1 MRVGV
6 VGAGTTGLAL
16 THYLAD
22 RGVDVV
28 TFESGSRAG
37 GVVRSGYHEG
47 HVLEYGPQRT
57 RLVPEIA
64 ELISELD
71 LWRELRIADGG
82 LPLYVYADGRL
93 REVPRSVRG
102 FLRTDLL
109 STRGKLRLLAEPLTA
124 TGRPDERAACL
135 FARKLGPEAY
145 RNVVEPLFGGLY
157 GSDPADM
164 PAGHA
169 LSHLLA
175 LEERKGSLL
184 RAAVDGL
191 VRGEPTPPPVSF
203 DDGMERLPRALYEAH
218 RPYVHLS
225 STVSAVRRAGEGYV
239 LEVGGRRVEVDEVVL
254 TVPAP
259 AAATVLE
266 GLEGASA
273 DGLRELRYNSLVL
286 AFLES
291 TADREGF
298 GYQVRRDEP
307 LRTRGVTFNH
317 SLLDREN
324 LYTVYLGG
332 SSDPDALDSSP
343 AELGEQA
350 RREFR
355 TVVGAD
361 ADVLEVTKLPE
372 VIPAF
377 DTSWQALEGVRLP
390 EGVTLAGNYTSRIGL
405 PGRFRQAERVADR
418 LAESGGSADFDD
430 KP

>member
-1 MRVGV
+1 MSVGV

-47 HVLEYGPQRT
+47 RVLEYGPQRT
-57 RLVPEIA
+57 RLVPELA
-64 ELISELD
+64 ELITELD
-71 LWRELRIADGG
+71 LWRELRIADGD

-109 STRGKLRLLAEPLTA
+109 STGGKLRLLAEPLTA
-124 TGRPDERAACL
+124 PGRADERAACL
-135 FARKLGPEAY
+135 FARKLGSEAY

-164 PAGHA
+164 PAEHA
-169 LSHLLA
+169 LSRLLA
-175 LEERKGSLL
+175 VEERKGSLL

-191 VRGEPTPPPVSF
+191 VRGESPPPVSF
-203 DDGMERLPRALYEAH
+203 DDGMERLPRALYESH

-225 STVSAVRRAGEGYV
+225 STVSAVRRAGERYV
-239 LEVGGRRVEVDEVVL
+239 LEAGGRRVEVDEVVL

-266 GLEGASA
+266 GLDGANA
-273 DGLRELRYNSLVL
+273 EGLRQLHYNSLAL
-286 AFLES
+286 AFLDS
-291 TADREGF
+291 AADREGF
-298 GYQVRRDEP
+298 GYQVRRNEP

-317 SLLDREN
+317 SLLGRED

-332 SSDPDALDSSP
+332 SSDPDALERSS
-343 AELGEQA
+343 AELGRQA

-377 DTSWQALEGVRLP
+377 DTSWRALADVSLP
-390 EGVTLAGNYTSRIGL
+390 EGITLAGNYTSRIGL
-405 PGRFRQAERVADR
+405 PGRLRQARRIADR
-418 LAESGGSADFDD
+418 LAEDGVAAGPDD

>member
-225 STVSAVRRAGEGYV
+225 STVSAVRRA
-239 LEVGGRRVEVDEVVL
+239 
-254 TVPAP
+254 P
-259 AAATVLE
+259 
-266 GLEGASA
+266 
-273 DGLRELRYNSLVL
+273 
-286 AFLES
+286 
-291 TADREGF
+291 
-298 GYQVRRDEP
+298 
-307 LRTRGVTFNH
+307 
-317 SLLDREN
+317 
-324 LYTVYLGG
+324 
-332 SSDPDALDSSP
+332 
-343 AELGEQA
+343 
-350 RREFR
+350 
-355 TVVGAD
+355 
-361 ADVLEVTKLPE
+361 
-372 VIPAF
+372 
-377 DTSWQALEGVRLP
+377 TS
-390 EGVTLAGNYTSRIGL
+390 TSR
-405 PGRFRQAERVADR
+405 RR
-418 LAESGGSADFDD
+418 
-430 KP
+430 